1 MVRSRFLV
9 CLLLLFG
16 VGGPLRAASAMPIRG
31 LKALLATDV
40 APPVMIGTAF
50 QVDTGNLFSAFTDS
64 NGGFWAADFNFL
76 GGNTESTGYAVAN
89 ATGGEDPMYA
99 TNRVGPSFLYSFG
112 PVNQL
117 MPDET
122 YNVTLFFNELYWSR
136 SGQRLFNVSA
146 NNETRLANFDIFKSA
161 GGKESATNV
170 TFPVKLG
177 PMAQLVLQF
186 DSVQD
191 QASVAGISV
200 SGPLAP
206 SFKLQSFLQN
216 DTASLADSYGPALVR
231 IDTGALKR
239 NFTDSAGALWLSDRS
254 FSGGGVEVFNA
265 VIANT
270 TDGSSRVYDT
280 NRVGGSFSYSFS
292 AADGLEANQT
302 YTVVLHAADL
312 YWSKPRQRIFSV
324 GANGAVVLKAFDVIA
339 AAGGPLV
346 ATKVAFNVT
355 ATPEATILLQWF
367 SIKDQ
372 AIVGAIEIHSP
383 VGAAASPDQAAAP
396 VTAPVIAPASEP
408 AQAPQALTAL
418 AIPGAYAP
426 VVAPVYGSTFLQAYR
441 PTTAVQPSEAPV
453 SAPVPSVEAPK
464 PYAYSGLPA
473 YSARAPSPT
482 IASPPAYSPPAYSP
496 PAYSPPP
503 YGAQPSAYG
512 SYGGAF

>member
-1 MVRSRFLV
+1 MKRPHLMVGS
-9 CLLLLFG
+9 
-16 VGGPLRAASAMPIRG
+16 
-31 LKALLATDV
+31 
-40 APPVMIGTAF
+40 
-50 QVDTGNLFSAFTDS
+50 VDTGNLFSAFTDS

-76 GGNTESTGYAVAN
+76 GGNTEGSGDAVAN
-89 ATGGEDPMYA
+89 ATGGEDAMYS

-117 MPDET
+117 MPEET

-136 SGQRLFNVSA
+136 AGQRLFNVSA
-146 NNETRLANFDIFKSA
+146 NNETRLVNFDIFKSA
-161 GGKESATNV
+161 GGKDSATNV
-170 TFPVKLG
+170 TIPVKLG

-216 DTASLADSYGPALVR
+216 DTASPADSYGPALVR

-239 NFTDSAGALWLSDRS
+239 NFTDSTGAFWHADRS
-254 FSGGGVEVFNA
+254 FSGGGIEVFNA

-270 TDGSSRVYDT
+270 TDGSSRIYDT

-324 GANGAVVLKAFDVIA
+324 GANGATVLKAFDVIA
-339 AAGGPLV
+339 AGGPLT
-346 ATKVAFNVT
+346 ATQVNFTVT
-355 ATPEATILLQWF
+355 ATADATILLQWF

-372 AIVGAIEIHSP
+372 AIVGAIEIYGP
-383 VGAAASPDQAAAP
+383 PGAIASPELVATDPTAAP
-396 VTAPVIAPASEP
+396 VTAPVMAPAFEP
-408 AQAPQALTAL
+408 VQAPEALTAL
-418 AIPGAYAP
+418 AIPGAYSP
-426 VVAPVYGSTFLQAYR
+426 VVAPVYGSTSL
-441 PTTAVQPSEAPV
+441 QPSGAPA
-453 SAPVPSVEAPK
+453 SAPVPSVEAPQ
-464 PYAYSGLPA
+464 PYTYSGMPA
-473 YSARAPSPT
+473 YAARAPSPT
-482 IASPPAYSPPAYSP
+482 IASPPAYSPPAYGARP
-496 PAYSPPP
+496 P
-503 YGAQPSAYG
+503 AYG